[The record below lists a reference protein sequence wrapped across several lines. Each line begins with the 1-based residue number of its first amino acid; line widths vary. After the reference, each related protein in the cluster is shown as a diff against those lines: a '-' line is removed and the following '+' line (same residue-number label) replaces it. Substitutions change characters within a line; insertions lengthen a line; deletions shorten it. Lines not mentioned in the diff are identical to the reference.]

1 MRTAPTMG
9 KVKSNDGTLI
19 AYDRYGQGPPVILV
33 GGALTSA
40 QRSFPAFVEL
50 ATEMSSDF
58 TIYTY
63 DRRGRGDSCD
73 SAPYAVDR
81 EIEDLEA
88 LIDEAGGAAAVH
100 GLSSGAVLAVE
111 ATARGAAIT
120 KLTLFEPPVARDE
133 PNPSAV
139 AVRSELLAVG
149 RRREVVE
156 QFLTGI
162 GLPPEAIAGLRQS
175 PEWPRLETVAH
186 TLAYD
191 DAITSDPT
199 LWIKRAHS
207 VRVPTLIIDSDA
219 SPAHLRDAA
228 QAASSAL
235 PNARRHTVAGSF
247 HDVPAKI
254 LAPVIAEFFRE

>member
-1 MRTAPTMG
+1 MLSAPTMG
-9 KVKSNDGTLI
+9 NVKSDDGTVI

-63 DRRGRGDSCD
+63 DRRGRGDSGD
-73 SAPYAVDR
+73 SSPFAVDR

-120 KLTLFEPPVARDE
+120 KLTLFEPPVTKNE
-133 PNPSAV
+133 PDPA
-139 AVRSELLAVG
+139 AAGARSELLAAG

-162 GLPPEAIAGLRQS
+162 GLPGSHRRIAAVAGMAS
-175 PEWPRLETVAH
+175 AGDGSAHPRL
-186 TLAYD
+186 
-191 DAITSDPT
+191 
-199 LWIKRAHS
+199 R
-207 VRVPTLIIDSDA
+207 R
-219 SPAHLRDAA
+219 RD
-228 QAASSAL
+228 
-235 PNARRHTVAGSF
+235 H
-247 HDVPAKI
+247 
-254 LAPVIAEFFRE
+254 